1 MWFAVP
7 GEVLVVEGVASQEP
21 WRMPR
26 SRLAMVRSLLV
37 AGAVGTLAVVDGS
50 GSGRVR
56 EALHAGRKNASPRRR
71 LRGNR
76 ASSTRLCRRLW

>member
-1 MWFAVP
+1 
-7 GEVLVVEGVASQEP
+7 
-21 WRMPR
+21 MPR

-56 EALHAGRKNASPRRR
+56 EALQRRQEERVAEAAAAGEPGKQHPFVPEALVRTN
-71 LRGNR
+71 LRP
-76 ASSTRLCRRLW
+76 